1 LRTWPNVIK
10 PFGGIFDFET
20 KQQRLEEV
28 SQLLEDPGIWNDN
41 ERSQKLGKE
50 RRDLELVVKSL
61 TEVDNGVRDSRE
73 LFEMAR
79 EENDD
84 STLLSIDS
92 DTQALEKIVA
102 AMEFRRMFAHP
113 MDPNNCF
120 LDIQAGSG
128 GTEAQ
133 DWASMLLRM
142 YLRYCENKGFKVEVL
157 EESEGDVAGI
167 KSASLKISGD
177 YAYGFL
183 RTESGVHR
191 LVRKSPFDSGN
202 RRHTSFAS
210 VFIYPEVDDSIVVE
224 INPADLRIDTYRASG
239 AGGQHINKTD
249 SAVRITHIPTNTVVQ
264 CQNDRSQHRNKD
276 EAMNMLKA
284 QLYALELRK
293 RNEEKQA
300 MEDAKTDI
308 GWGHQIRS
316 YVLDQSRI
324 KDLRTNV
331 EIGNTQGVLDG
342 DLDPFI
348 SESLKQG
355 V

>member
-1 LRTWPNVIK
+1 M
-10 PFGGIFDFET
+10 
-20 KQQRLEEV
+20 
-28 SQLLEDPGIWNDN
+28 
-41 ERSQKLGKE
+41 
-50 RRDLELVVKSL
+50 
-61 TEVDNGVRDSRE
+61 RDSRE

-84 STLLSIDS
+84 DTLLSIERDS
-92 DTQALEKIVA
+92 LALEQVVA
-102 AMEFRRMFAHP
+102 EMEFRRMFAHP

-120 LDIQAGSG
+120 LDIQSGSG

-142 YLRYCENKGFKVEVL
+142 YLRYCENKNFKVEVL

-210 VFIYPEVDDSIVVE
+210 VFIYPEVDDSIQVE

-249 SAVRITHIPTNTVVQ
+249 SAVRITHLPTNTVVQ
-264 CQNDRSQHRNKD
+264 CQNDRSQHRNKE

-300 MEDAKTDI
+300 WKTPRPI
-308 GWGHQIRS
+308 LAGVTRFVPTCWINRA
-316 YVLDQSRI
+316 SRI
-324 KDLRTNV
+324 CAPMSRSVIPRVCWMAIWIHL
-331 EIGNTQGVLDG
+331 
-342 DLDPFI
+342 F
-348 SESLKQG
+348 LK